1 MARLPRLIIPNLPH
15 YVSQHGNNKQD
26 IFLDEEDYNAFRGWL
41 KEASTRFEVA
51 IHAYVLMP
59 NQIRM
64 LLTPAT
70 SDGLARFM
78 QWIGRHYVP
87 YFNQKYGRSGTLWE
101 GRYRTSVVE
110 APLYV
115 LLCAHYIER
124 APVETGVAATMQS
137 HAWTSYLHH
146 IGECG
151 DPLLRTHASYW
162 GLGNTPFE
170 REMQYR
176 KRSEAAFASE
186 EMAAVDAV
194 LKKGGV
200 LGTLAFKE
208 QLEKQAGR
216 KLGGG
221 KRGRP
226 PKKAV

>member
-1 MARLPRLIIPNLPH
+1 MARLPRLVIPHMPH
-15 YVSQHGNNKQD
+15 YVSQYGNNKQD
-26 IFLDEEDYNAFRGWL
+26 VFLDEEDYSAFAAWL
-41 KEASTRFEVA
+41 KEASTRFDVA

-64 LLTPAT
+64 LLTPETAE
-70 SDGLARFM
+70 GLARFM

-101 GRYRTSVVE
+101 GRYRTSVVQ
-110 APLYV
+110 APQYV
-115 LLCAHYIER
+115 LLCSHYIEY
-124 APVETGVAATMQS
+124 APVETGLTTTMER

-146 IGECG
+146 IGERG
-151 DPLLRTHASYW
+151 DPLLRVHASYW

-176 KRSEAAFASE
+176 NSSEAALVSE
-186 EMAAVDAV
+186 EMHAVDAV

-200 LGTLAFKE
+200 LGTDAFKE
-208 QLEKQAGR
+208 QLEKEAGR

-226 PKKAV
+226 PKKVA